1 VTIETLEKTLGEHPF
16 LVNLGAAHLAT
27 LVGCTSNVRFDAG
40 DFLFR
45 EGSPADRFFILR
57 HGRVSL
63 EIFVPGRGALTI
75 ETAEAGDVVGWSWL
89 FAPYQARFDARALTL
104 VRALSLDGTC
114 LRAKCESDPVL
125 GYALIK
131 RFAHVMAQRLE
142 STREQLLDFYAN
154 NP

>member
-1 VTIETLEKTLGEHPF
+1 VTIETLERTLGEHPF
-16 LVNLGAAHLAT
+16 LKDLGGSHLAT
-27 LVGCTSNVRFDAG
+27 LVGCTANVKFEAG

-63 EIFVPGRGALTI
+63 EIFVPGRGAVTI
-75 ETAEAGDVVGWSWL
+75 ETAEPGDVVGWSWL
-89 FAPYQARFDARALTL
+89 FPPHQSRFDARALTL

-114 LRAKCESDPVL
+114 LRGKCESDTAL

-131 RFAHVMAQRLE
+131 RFAQLLIRRLE
-142 STREQLLDFYAN
+142 ATREQLLDLYGN